1 MVIVSQRLYTFK
13 YQNVRD
19 NGSDDEGYG
28 QDNGCGSVQK
38 NAGEDKVMDIWRI
51 WLGTTPT
58 NLGN

>member
-38 NAGEDKVMDIWRI
+38 NAGEDKVMDI
-51 WLGTTPT
+51 
-58 NLGN
+58 